1 MKQVLSSLAVLLA
14 CAFGNAAFA
23 QAAQAEPAAPPT
35 AGAGSAAEAGA
46 GSSRTT
52 AAAAHRKAE
61 HERIRHE
68 RDAIKAQRVKDE
80 AVCYQR
86 FAVEDCLKAVR
97 AQVRDAETRLR
108 LQEIDLNDAERK
120 EKAAE
125 RLKSIEEKQRP
136 VPASAAVG
144 GGPDAVMRKPAAAH
158 PQASQAQR
166 DHDAQLRAQE
176 QRSKVQKQA
185 QEQKS
190 RAAESADRAAQA
202 RARHAE
208 TLKAA
213 EEHRA
218 RMEKSRADAAAQGRK
233 PAAPLPPASAAR

>member
-1 MKQVLSSLAVLLA
+1 MKQVLSSLAVLLT
-14 CAFGNAAFA
+14 CGFGNAAHA
-23 QAAQAEPAAPPT
+23 QAAQIESGAPST
-35 AGAGSAAEAGA
+35 TGSVAEAGE

-68 RDAIKAQRVKDE
+68 REAVKAQRTKDE

-86 FAVEDCLKAVR
+86 FAVEDCLKGVR

-136 VPASAAVG
+136 VPAGAAAVG
-144 GGPDAVMRKPAAAH
+144 GVPDAVMRKPAAAH

-176 QRSKVQKQA
+176 QRSKIQKQA
-185 QEQKS
+185 QEQKI

-202 RARHAE
+202 RARHAD
-208 TLKAA
+208 TLKGA

-218 RMEKSRADAAAQGRK
+218 RVEKSRADAAAQGRK